1 MQLLTFVG
9 TGRYEETTYTCNGQ
23 SATTPYIA
31 EALVGFYPIESVIV
45 GLTPSVKNH
54 DNWFGLQERLSRL
67 GKPPIP
73 VDITEGRT
81 EEDQWRTFAAL
92 ASEIA
97 PETEIV
103 IDITHALRS
112 IPVIGV
118 ALATYLQQTRGVKV
132 KEIVYGAH
140 ELKDREANTTPVVNV
155 SPFLEMVEW
164 VTAARMLSVSGDS
177 RLLADLLQSKTAD
190 GRARKH
196 GNALSRLGNRLRET
210 SEAIALNRP
219 KEVADRA
226 RKVIAAIDAL
236 PDTFEPASAPFPLIR
251 DAVQRTYEPIQA
263 EGLEGVLQL
272 VEWYIERG
280 RILQAVTLASEWL
293 ISFTGERL
301 QQPFE
306 KRADRER
313 ISGSLSA
320 AARRRRG
327 AQTEEGDPKRECLDL
342 SSAQYESLV
351 QEWNWFSE
359 LRNDLA
365 HCGYREC
372 STRPEKIMKKAKEIP
387 ARLKGLLEASN
398 PIEEN
403 AE

>member
-9 TGRYEETTYTCNGQ
+9 TGKYNETTYTCNEQ

-45 GLTPSVKNH
+45 GLTPSVKDH
-54 DNWFGLQERLSRL
+54 DNWFGLQGRLSRL
-67 GKPPIP
+67 GKPLVP
-73 VDITEGRT
+73 VDITEGRS

-92 ASEIA
+92 ADKIA

-118 ALATYLQQTRGVKV
+118 ALATYLQQARGVKV

-140 ELKDREANTTPVVNV
+140 ELKDRATGTTPVVNL

-196 GNALSRLGNRLRET
+196 GKALSLLGKKLRET
-210 SEAIALNRP
+210 SEALALNRP
-219 KEVADRA
+219 KEVADYA
-226 RKVIAAIDAL
+226 GKVIAAINAL

-251 DAVQRTYEPIQA
+251 DAVQRTYEPIQV
-263 EGLEGVLQL
+263 EGLEGALQL
-272 VEWYIERG
+272 VEWYIERR

-301 QQPFE
+301 RQSCE

-320 AARRRRG
+320 ASRRLRG
-327 AQTEEGDPKRECLDL
+327 AQAEEGDPKREPLDL
-342 SSAQYESLV
+342 SRAEHTPLV
-351 QEWNWFSE
+351 KEWDWFSD

-365 HCGYREC
+365 HCGYRE
-372 STRPEKIMKKAKEIP
+372 SSARPETIVRKAEEIP
-387 ARLKGLLEASN
+387 GRLKRLLEPPNSA
-398 PIEEN
+398 EGN